1 MNAWVAVAVAP
12 NGEASSA
19 SKWYPNLTLKQ
30 MCVHYQMLVTF
41 GTKEKPNW
49 NLGNV
54 GSNIFHIYLLCD
66 VTDMSFTLNFFIC
79 KI

>member
-19 SKWYPNLTLKQ
+19 SKWDPNLTLKQ

-41 GTKEKPNW
+41 GTKEKP
-49 NLGNV
+49 LEFRKRG
-54 GSNIFHIYLLCD
+54 F
-66 VTDMSFTLNFFIC
+66 
-79 KI
+79 